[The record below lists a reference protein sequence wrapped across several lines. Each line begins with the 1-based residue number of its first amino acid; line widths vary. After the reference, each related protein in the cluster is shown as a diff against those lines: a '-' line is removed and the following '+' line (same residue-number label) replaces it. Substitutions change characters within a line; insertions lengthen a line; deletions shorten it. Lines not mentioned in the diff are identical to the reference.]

1 MGSFKICVSA
11 GRGILVDETFDEQ
24 KSSPSWGKPLQEY
37 SPPLLLPFFN
47 YEGQEGRIRITR
59 LVDVRFW
66 VGGRGSDEYIEFNT
80 CAMVTNMPGALGN
93 AEMWIGSNTMRI
105 WPTPSRYSFKGF
117 LCRDDNGT
125 TWEIQTFPRFPVGA

>member
-1 MGSFKICVSA
+1 MSNFRGRHPTIIKGHVTDPTPLGAADASLPVLPLRWNLLGCKYLQNGANKMGSFKICVSA

-59 LVDVRFW
+59 LVDVRF
-66 VGGRGSDEYIEFNT
+66 
-80 CAMVTNMPGALGN
+80 
-93 AEMWIGSNTMRI
+93 
-105 WPTPSRYSFKGF
+105 
-117 LCRDDNGT
+117 
-125 TWEIQTFPRFPVGA
+125 